1 MKYIIIIDHNISIHN
16 YRKDNDMIR
25 QFVEQQIIEDEK
37 SVMSLIEVFTLYKE
51 WLHISYPHTR
61 VCNKNDFGN
70 HLAKMWGPLSRSYRW
85 KGYRTRTEMDD
96 RKDDVIFQDTNEEL
110 NEVDE
115 EEEEEE
121 LDLDNEE
128 DEDNNLELEFESWSG
143 GKKKA

>member
-70 HLAKMWGPLSRSYRW
+70 HLVKMWGPLSRSYR
-85 KGYRTRTEMDD
+85 
-96 RKDDVIFQDTNEEL
+96 
-110 NEVDE
+110 
-115 EEEEEE
+115 
-121 LDLDNEE
+121 
-128 DEDNNLELEFESWSG
+128 
-143 GKKKA
+143 